1 MDGIQ
6 GLVSAIRNAVDK
18 RIKQEARALRGTIKN
33 GMFQC
38 GAKTFPFVQ
47 AVDCNTSGKV
57 WAQLSSNDTAV
68 IVGA

>member
-6 GLVSAIRNAVDK
+6 GLASAVKDAVDK
-18 RIKQEARALRGTIKN
+18 KVKQEARALRGTIKD

-38 GAKTFPFVQ
+38 GAKTFPYVQ
-47 AVDCNTSGKV
+47 AVDCNMSGKV
-57 WAQLSSNDTAV
+57 YAQLSSTGTAI